1 MESMYKVYAAK
12 DNRIQLKIFP
22 GHFATTQSHITH
34 CLDMVTMKSRCSEA
48 QRIADVLATDYEASI
63 PVDSI
68 ICLDGTEVIGAFLAE
83 RLSRSGVISMNAHQ
97 TMYIVSP
104 EIVHTGQL
112 IFRDNS
118 QSMIGGK
125 NVLIL
130 AGSITTGN
138 TLTNTIN
145 SVLYYGGKITGVSAI
160 FSAVSKVADMPI
172 HAVFTGRDIP
182 GYHTYPSHD
191 CPLCRQGVKVD
202 GLVSSYGYSNL

>member
-202 GLVSSYGYSNL
+202 GLVSSYGYSKL

>member
-34 CLDMVTMKSRCSEA
+34 CLDMVTMKFRCSEA

-191 CPLCRQGVKVD
+191 CPLCKQKIKVD
-202 GLVSSYGYSNL
+202 GLVSSYGYSKL

>member
-191 CPLCRQGVKVD
+191 CPLCKQKIKVD
-202 GLVSSYGYSNL
+202 GLVSSYGYSKL

>member
-1 MESMYKVYAAK
+1 MESMYKIYAAK

-48 QRIADVLATDYEASI
+48 QRIADVLAADYVASI

-68 ICLDGTEVIGAFLAE
+68 VCLDGTEVIGAFLAE

-97 TMYIVSP
+97 TMYIVAP

-145 SVLYYGGKITGVSAI
+145 SILYYGGKITGVSAI

-172 HAVFTGRDIP
+172 NAVFTGRDIP
-182 GYHTYPSHD
+182 GYHSYPSHE

-202 GLVSSYGYSNL
+202 GLVSSYGYSKL

>member
-34 CLDMVTMKSRCSEA
+34 CLDMETMKSRCSEA

-191 CPLCRQGVKVD
+191 CPLCKQKIKVD
-202 GLVSSYGYSNL
+202 GLVSSYGYSKL

>member
-1 MESMYKVYAAK
+1 MESMYKVYAEK
-12 DNRIQLKIFP
+12 DHRIQLKIFP

-48 QRIADVLATDYEASI
+48 QRIADVLAADYEASI

-191 CPLCRQGVKVD
+191 CPLCKQGVKVD
-202 GLVSSYGYSNL
+202 GLVSSYGYSKL

>member
-1 MESMYKVYAAK
+1 MESMYKVYAEK
-12 DNRIQLKIFP
+12 DHRIQLKIFP

-48 QRIADVLATDYEASI
+48 QRIADILAADYEASI

-202 GLVSSYGYSNL
+202 GLVSSYGYSKL

>member
-1 MESMYKVYAAK
+1 MESMYKVYAEK
-12 DNRIQLKIFP
+12 DHRIQLKIFP

-48 QRIADVLATDYEASI
+48 QRIADVLASDYEASI

-191 CPLCRQGVKVD
+191 CPLCKQGVKVD
-202 GLVSSYGYSNL
+202 GLVSSYGYSKL